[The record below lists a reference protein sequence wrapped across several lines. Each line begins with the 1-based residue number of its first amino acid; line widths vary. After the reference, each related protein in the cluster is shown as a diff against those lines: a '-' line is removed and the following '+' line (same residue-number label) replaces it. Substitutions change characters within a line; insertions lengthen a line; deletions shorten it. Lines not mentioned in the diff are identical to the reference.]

1 MYILPSIDLRNG
13 KVVRLERG
21 QFNSQTVYGDDPVAV
36 ARQFINSG
44 VEWIHMVD
52 LDAAKTGQRTN
63 APAVRSVREAVS
75 AKVQLGGGA
84 RSETIIRSMLD
95 DGIDRV
101 VVGSAAL
108 KDWKWFENVIADAD
122 LAGRIALGLDARAGK
137 LAIHGWVEEIG
148 TTVLDVARRVSG
160 SSLGAIVFTDI
171 TRDGMMAGVN
181 ADMTERLVSGTD
193 VPIIASGGVGSIEDV
208 RLARSIGC
216 SGVIIGRAYYEGKID
231 LEEAIATAARPSD

>member
-52 LDAAKTGQRTN
+52 LDGAKTGQRTN

-108 KDWKWFENVIADAD
+108 KDWKWFENLIADAD

>member
-108 KDWKWFENVIADAD
+108 KDWKWFENLIADAD

>member
-36 ARQFINSG
+36 ARQFVNSG

-108 KDWKWFENVIADAD
+108 KDWKWFENLIADAD